1 MLRRGLTGISIVVAA
16 LALSCEPGI
25 GVGERHVSSDQLGR
39 DRNRVED
46 LALKRFRDSYACA
59 VIADSMLRVYVTNRS
74 AIEKANKIRRTLQS
88 AAQVRVLMTSERFQ
102 FDTIRDIRH
111 RLERALPAS
120 GSGIG
125 IESPLGRRTC
135 PRVRL
140 QVLPKG
146 QASPEAEKWAADAQ
160 RRYGSDRVVVHR
172 APASIEE

>member
-1 MLRRGLTGISIVVAA
+1 MLRTGVGSVLIIVAA
-16 LALSCEPGI
+16 LALCSEPGAT
-25 GVGERHVSSDQLGR
+25 GERHVSYGHLAR
-39 DRNRVED
+39 DRNRVEE

-59 VIADSMLRVYVTNRS
+59 VIADGRLRVYVTDRS
-74 AIEKANKIRRTLQS
+74 AIEKANEIRHALQS
-88 AAQVRVLMTSERFQ
+88 PDQMRVLMTSARFQ
-102 FDTIRDIRH
+102 FDTMLDIRR
-111 RLERALPAS
+111 RLEQDLPAP

-146 QASPEAEKWAADAQ
+146 QASPQAERWAADAQ
-160 RRYGSDRVVVHR
+160 RRYGSDRIVVHR